1 MLGNIW
7 FAGKPPAGQSPAR
20 RCRGS
25 AAMQLTPSQIE
36 RFREDGFLILPSLF
50 APAEVA
56 VLREAAATV
65 FAEDD
70 PANVREKLSGEVRTA
85 MGLHL
90 RHEVFARLVRH
101 PRFVRP
107 AMQLLGDDRLYV
119 QQVKINTKAAFEG
132 EIWQWHYDFATHHAE
147 DGVPEPLAL
156 NLHVFLDDVTEHNG
170 PLIFIRGSH
179 HDGPAATALDTQT
192 TSYALWTV
200 DNETVARLAKAGGLV
215 TAMGPAGTALIF
227 GDCLV
232 HGSPSNMSPWD
243 RSIFSLILNP
253 IANAQT
259 RFARPDYKH
268 HRDFTPV
275 TPLAD
280 DCLLTASAGVTA

>member
-1 MLGNIW
+1 
-7 FAGKPPAGQSPAR
+7 
-20 RCRGS
+20 
-25 AAMQLTPSQIE
+25 MQLTPSQIE
-36 RFREDGFLILPSLF
+36 HFREDGFLILPRLF
-50 APAEVA
+50 TPAEIM
-56 VLREAAATV
+56 VLREAAAAV

-70 PANVREKLSGEVRTA
+70 PANVREKLGGEVRTA

-156 NLHVFLDDVTEHNG
+156 NLHVFLDDVSEFNG
-170 PLIFIRGSH
+170 PLYFISGSH
-179 HDGPAATALDTQT
+179 KHGPSPTRLDTTT
-192 TSYALWTV
+192 TSYPLWVV
-200 DNETVARLAKAGGLV
+200 DRDTVARLATDRSLV
-215 TAMGPAGTALIF
+215 SATGPAGTALIF

-232 HGSPSNMSPWD
+232 HGSPPNLSPWD
-243 RSIFSLILNP
+243 RRIFSVILNP
-253 IANAQT
+253 IANAYTKAQ
-259 RFARPDYKH
+259 RPDYKH
-268 HRDFTPV
+268 HRDLTPV
-275 TPLAD
+275 APLAD
-280 DCLLTASAGVTA
+280 DCLVATPAVAAQ